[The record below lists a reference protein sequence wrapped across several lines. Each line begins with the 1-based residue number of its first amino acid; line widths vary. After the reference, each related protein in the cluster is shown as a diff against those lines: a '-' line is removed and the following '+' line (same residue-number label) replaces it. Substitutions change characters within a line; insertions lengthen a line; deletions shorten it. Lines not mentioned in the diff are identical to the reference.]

1 MTSRFVSQ
9 LRTREEALQ
18 LAPAGTTGVTVR
30 VESPETWDT
39 IKAIVSLDE
48 PVRTL
53 KGRALEILFPLGA
66 QSGDYVL
73 KLRGWEVL
81 DENVSIAAAGAT
93 DGSIFLLTQRR
104 KRPVR

>member
-53 KGRALEILFPLGA
+53 KGR
-66 QSGDYVL
+66 
-73 KLRGWEVL
+73 
-81 DENVSIAAAGAT
+81 
-93 DGSIFLLTQRR
+93 
-104 KRPVR
+104 